1 MTKHLFIPKR
11 PTMQFDNNELYAIL
25 CCIDYVDDHD
35 GELDD
40 YGDEYLQTVRNKV
53 SALMEAQAQYDMEC
67 G

>member
-1 MTKHLFIPKR
+1 MNL
-11 PTMQFDNNELYAIL
+11 DNNELYAIL

-40 YGDEYLQTVRNKV
+40 YGDEYLQVVRNKV
-53 SALMEAQAQYDMEC
+53 ARLMEGQAQYDMEC

>member
-1 MTKHLFIPKR
+1 MNL
-11 PTMQFDNNELYAIL
+11 DNNELYAIL
-25 CCIDYVDDHD
+25 CCIDYVDAHD

-40 YGDEYLQTVRNKV
+40 YGDEYLQVVRNKV

>member
-1 MTKHLFIPKR
+1 MYSILIR
-11 PTMQFDNNELYAIL
+11 RTMKLDNNELYAIL

-40 YGDEYLQTVRNKV
+40 YGDEYLQVVRNKV
-53 SALMEAQAQYDMEC
+53 ARLMEVQAQYDMEC